1 MENDKTEYCD
11 WAEDKDFVAE
21 LNERVRRYEEGIDR
35 SYTWEGLETVIEEL
49 KKKR

>member
-1 MENDKTEYCD
+1 MENDEAEYCD

-35 SYTWEGLETVIEEL
+35 GLYMGRT
-49 KKKR
+49 RNRH